1 MHRGKGRSFVGFLLT
16 YFLTSILVSTCILV
30 SLKCTVLKGNG
41 IKEFI
46 KSLDIGEVVQEVVN
60 ESIKS
65 TSSENDAVVDSVNKL
80 ADKIITDDVIN
91 EVTDVMVDAIIED
104 KEVDLT
110 NVKDSCMD
118 VVTEVSEQAVEDILD
133 ELKGSTSVIDA
144 EALKNNSVI
153 QQYQNDFNID
163 VTTPILEQMEN
174 VYGSKSVELKDID
187 IEEVKSEAKEALK
200 EEVIPNIEKDVDKL
214 INETSVEVNKQ
225 IVTIKKE
232 TNIKGITK
240 VIDWA
245 LSAVTKAIIV
255 GIFVTAVF
263 AALQFVV
270 YKKDINKA
278 FKNVGIAGI
287 ITSIIMLGISIAIN
301 VVLNIIK
308 DVFGGQEAA
317 DKVVNSITDKYMPK
331 VGGVASTIAIVG
343 FVVSVALIIAAVI
356 VKKKLAQKDELF
368 TTEDTFVETQEVNE
382 ESVEESIDE
391 SIEESNEESVEEDIM

>member
-1 MHRGKGRSFVGFLLT
+1 MRRGKGRSFVGFLLT
-16 YFLTSILVSTCILV
+16 YFLTSILICTCILV
-30 SLKCTVLKGNG
+30 SLKSTVLKGNG

-46 KSLDIGEVVQEVVN
+46 KSLDIGEYVEEVVN

-65 TSSENDAVVDSVNKL
+65 TAGENDAVVDNVNKL
-80 ADKIITDDVIN
+80 ADKVITEEVIN
-91 EVTDVMVDAIIED
+91 EVTDVMVDAITED
-104 KEVDLT
+104 EEVDLT

-118 VVTEVSEQAVEDILD
+118 VVTEVSEQAVDDILD
-133 ELKGSTSVIDA
+133 ELKGSTNVIDA

-240 VIDWA
+240 TIDWA
-245 LSAVTKAIIV
+245 LSAVTKTIFV

-263 AALQFVV
+263 VALQFLV

-278 FKNVGIAGI
+278 FKNAGIAGI

-308 DVFGGQEAA
+308 DTFGGQEAS
-317 DKVVNSITDKYMPK
+317 DKVVNSVAEKYMPK

-343 FVVSVALIIAAVI
+343 FVVSVALIVAAVI

-382 ESVEESIDE
+382 ESAEESM
-391 SIEESNEESVEEDIM
+391 EESVEDNIM